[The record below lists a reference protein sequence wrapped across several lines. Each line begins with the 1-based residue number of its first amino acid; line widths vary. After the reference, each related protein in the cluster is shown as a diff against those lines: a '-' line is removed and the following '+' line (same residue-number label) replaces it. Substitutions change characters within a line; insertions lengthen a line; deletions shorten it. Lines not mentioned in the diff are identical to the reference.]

1 MILTRRRRFAWRA
14 VGAFIKVLKNIPW
27 FRRIGHPLS
36 QEERAAATLC
46 AKSLGFTAEP
56 VELTSWSE
64 AADIA
69 HALYS
74 QSSWSEEEEN
84 ISNDIAQSVLKIF
97 NLDQVQVMTT
107 QVQAEATP
115 LIVER
120 VGSNASMWGFD
131 DDQAIN
137 AAVGASVKCCCSVM
151 HLMSSEYAGNDLE
164 KHYLG
169 VKFKLFELGRW
180 PLGVLGHT
188 FYIF

>member
-107 QVQAEATP
+107 QVQAEATR
-115 LIVER
+115 LLLSEL
-120 VGSNASMWGFD
+120 G
-131 DDQAIN
+131 
-137 AAVGASVKCCCSVM
+137 VM
-151 HLMSSEYAGNDLE
+151 HQCGALMMIRRLMLPLVRLLSAVAVLCTLCHLNMLE
-164 KHYLG
+164 MTLKSTIWALNLNYLS
-169 VKFKLFELGRW
+169 
-180 PLGVLGHT
+180 
-188 FYIF
+188 